1 MAKNTFF
8 KRFENAKN
16 ANFDRLT
23 WMTNCDVIIEH
34 IRNLIISS
42 DSSLNS
48 VSDRV
53 LEHVPKMKTDHDM
66 LIFSTTS
73 FTTKQCVSIRKF
85 RAFFQFRTI
94 WHILALVNKFSLNHY
109 MAEPDNGGAQVL
121 RL

>member
-23 WMTNCDVIIEH
+23 WMTNCDIIIEH

-53 LEHVPKMKTDHDM
+53 LEHVPKFKTDQNM
-66 LIFSTTS
+66 LISALGAYSFLGASTLEFLYS
-73 FTTKQCVSIRKF
+73 F
-85 RAFFQFRTI
+85 
-94 WHILALVNKFSLNHY
+94 L
-109 MAEPDNGGAQVL
+109 
-121 RL
+121 

>member
-23 WMTNCDVIIEH
+23 WMTNCDIIIEH

-53 LEHVPKMKTDHDM
+53 LEHVPKIKTDQNM
-66 LIFSTTS
+66 LI
-73 FTTKQCVSIRKF
+73 R
-85 RAFFQFRTI
+85 
-94 WHILALVNKFSLNHY
+94 N
-109 MAEPDNGGAQVL
+109 E
-121 RL
+121 